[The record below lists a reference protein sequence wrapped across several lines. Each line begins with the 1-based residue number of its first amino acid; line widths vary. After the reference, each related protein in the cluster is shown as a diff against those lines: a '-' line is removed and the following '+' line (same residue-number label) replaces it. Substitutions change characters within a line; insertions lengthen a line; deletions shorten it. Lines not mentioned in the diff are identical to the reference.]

1 MKVKTNFKQM
11 YLVDTIL
18 YNKLTFKDD
27 PSFAWIERPMNP
39 NIHIHNKHT
48 PSPASQPS
56 PATTPH
62 TSFPATISTPQTS
75 IASTPHTSFPL
86 TISTPSATSKIIPSV
101 DFLKR
106 IYTPDGSD
114 HTYKDWMKNEQE
126 NVQTRMNE
134 TKDTVAIPKQK
145 QEPLE
150 SMEIEHVNSSSN
162 SKPENNSKGNM
173 SSTQMEKVL
182 NHRPIKL
189 KYNEPLKSLL
199 SHPTTPNIVP
209 HTLKLPQPLKMS
221 HASLHPPAQLD
232 YNQPLQIQY
241 NQPPPLQYNTP
252 PPIEYIN
259 PLHLQYNQPPPLQ
272 YNAPSSIDYNNPLH
286 LQYNQPPPLQYNASS
301 SIDYNHPPH
310 IQYIQPAPLN
320 HIQPSQLQYNSPAQI
335 EHKQPAQLT
344 HQTSLTPL
352 TSNRVNESSQKCID
366 CDDKTKVPA
375 IYKDYNSL
383 SKDQDAKT
391 KITFKC
397 TICNTDF
404 NKKLSLMRH
413 NRDFH
418 DAFYQT
424 EKGIKRKTTNIGSSK
439 KRVKTVARA
448 EKRKSAIIKHTDN
461 KKPNT
466 EMVVY
471 EPFDIAKST

>member
-134 TKDTVAIPKQK
+134 TKDAGAIPKQK

-150 SMEIEHVNSSSN
+150 SMEIEHANSSSN

-182 NHRPIKL
+182 NHRPL
-189 KYNEPLKSLL
+189 
-199 SHPTTPNIVP
+199 
-209 HTLKLPQPLKMS
+209 
-221 HASLHPPAQLD
+221 
-232 YNQPLQIQY
+232 IQ
-241 NQPPPLQYNTP
+241 
-252 PPIEYIN
+252 
-259 PLHLQYNQPPPLQ
+259 
-272 YNAPSSIDYNNPLH
+272 
-286 LQYNQPPPLQYNASS
+286 
-301 SIDYNHPPH
+301 
-310 IQYIQPAPLN
+310 
-320 HIQPSQLQYNSPAQI
+320 
-335 EHKQPAQLT
+335 
-344 HQTSLTPL
+344 
-352 TSNRVNESSQKCID
+352 
-366 CDDKTKVPA
+366 
-375 IYKDYNSL
+375 
-383 SKDQDAKT
+383 
-391 KITFKC
+391 
-397 TICNTDF
+397 
-404 NKKLSLMRH
+404 
-413 NRDFH
+413 
-418 DAFYQT
+418 
-424 EKGIKRKTTNIGSSK
+424 
-439 KRVKTVARA
+439 
-448 EKRKSAIIKHTDN
+448 
-461 KKPNT
+461 
-466 EMVVY
+466 
-471 EPFDIAKST
+471 

>member
-11 YLVDTIL
+11 YLVDTML
-18 YNKLTFKDD
+18 YNKLTFRDN
-27 PSFAWIERPMNP
+27 PSVACIDKPINP

-75 IASTPHTSFPL
+75 VASTPHTSFPL

-134 TKDTVAIPKQK
+134 TKDTGAIPKQK

-221 HASLHPPAQLD
+221 HASLHPPAHLD
-232 YNQPLQIQY
+232 Y

-252 PPIEYIN
+252 PPIESIN

-352 TSNRVNESSQKCID
+352 TSNRVNESSQKYID

-448 EKRKSAIIKHTDN
+448 EKRKSAIIK
-461 KKPNT
+461 PNT

>member
-106 IYTPDGSD
+106 IYTPDDSD

-134 TKDTVAIPKQK
+134 TKDTGAIPKQK

-150 SMEIEHVNSSSN
+150 SMEIEHANSSSN

-221 HASLHPPAQLD
+221 HASLHPPAHLD
-232 YNQPLQIQY
+232 YNQPLQ
-241 NQPPPLQYNTP
+241 
-252 PPIEYIN
+252 
-259 PLHLQYNQPPPLQ
+259 LQYNQPPPLQ